1 MDILTT
7 WLFLAFVVERV
18 TELVLDMFPG
28 IREWKA
34 TATQQIKALEK
45 NVFKNA
51 SLHDQKE
58 GGDMR
63 LYGGRKQ
70 RKAKKKRHFAD
81 YMVFLSIIAVTGFTV
96 AATGVLFTALNFFLK

>member
-1 MDILTT
+1 
-7 WLFLAFVVERV
+7 
-18 TELVLDMFPG
+18 
-28 IREWKA
+28 
-34 TATQQIKALEK
+34 
-45 NVFKNA
+45 
-51 SLHDQKE
+51 
-58 GGDMR
+58 MR